1 MILGFVVCLIVAIVI
16 SCQTIV
22 KEFMLY
28 ISTWGVNLLYA
39 ISRLTLDVSGC
50 EAETLY
56 QAKLELVS
64 IHTPAW
70 GVKAHL
76 LTHSLY
82 YKKTAVFANG

>member
-1 MILGFVVCLIVAIVI
+1 MGFVVCLIVAIVI

-70 GVKAHL
+70 GVKKSPTVASWVRGFQS
-76 LTHSLY
+76 THPHG
-82 YKKTAVFANG
+82 V